1 MGNWQTTNRITGEKR
16 WWALAAVMLSMFF
29 SALNQ
34 TTVTTA
40 MPTIIS
46 DLQGFSLYAWVF
58 TAFTLAV
65 TATMPIYGKLS
76 DVYGRKPFYVFGL
89 VVFLIGSA
97 LSGRAQSMSMLI
109 FARVIQ
115 GIGGGAMM
123 SMPRATVGD
132 IFNPRERGRWMGAL
146 MGIFGIATLIGPGVG
161 GWITDHWGW
170 RWVFYVNMPVALVA
184 LALVIYALPRVRT
197 GQTYHLD
204 WLGSLLLVSGLLPM
218 LLGFTWAGTTYPW
231 LSREILGLFALSAVL
246 LTLFVWV
253 ERRSPEPIIHMDIFR
268 NPVFSSTMVIGLFI
282 SMAMFGSMMFLP
294 LFVQGALGM
303 KAASSGYIMTPMMLS
318 FIAGSVIAGQVM
330 TRTGRYKILTLV
342 GGLLTSAG
350 AYLLT
355 FLDASSTW
363 EMVVRDMMVMGV
375 GIGLIMPVLG
385 TVVQNAFPYRM
396 MGTVNAT
403 QQTANNIG
411 GAIAAPIL
419 GSVVASRFSTELG
432 KRLPAPLVQVM
443 QNLPE
448 DQQKVFADP
457 QGLVSTFGQEAIKV
471 KFQAFGPQ
479 GMALYD
485 QFIQAVREA
494 LAAAMTPLF
503 WMALTFAVA
512 AFVAS
517 LFLKEIPLR
526 QEDYYREDTARPD
539 EREPLG
545 SVGE

>member
-1 MGNWQTTNRITGEKR
+1 MRNWQTTNQITGERR
-16 WWALAAVMLSMFF
+16 WWALGAVMISMFF

-40 MPTIIS
+40 MPTVIS
-46 DLQGFSLYAWVF
+46 DLQGFNLYAWVF

-76 DVYGRKPFYVFGL
+76 DVYGRKPFYIFGL

-97 LSGRAQSMSMLI
+97 LSGLAQSMPMLI
-109 FARVIQ
+109 FARAVQ

-146 MGIFGIATLIGPGVG
+146 MGIYGIATLIGPGVG

-184 LALVIYALPRVRT
+184 LALIIYALPRVHT
-197 GQTYHLD
+197 GHTYHLD
-204 WLGSLLLVSGLLPM
+204 WVGSILLVTGLLPM
-218 LLGFTWAGTTYPW
+218 LLGFTWAGSTYPW
-231 LSREILGLFALSAVL
+231 LSLEILGLFTLSFLL
-246 LTLFVWV
+246 LTLFVLV
-253 ERRSPEPIIHMDIFR
+253 ERRSPEPIINMEIFR

-303 KAASSGYIMTPMMLS
+303 KAASSGYVMTPMMLS
-318 FIAGSVIAGQVM
+318 FIVGSVISGQIM
-330 TRTGRYKILTLV
+330 TRTGRYKRVTLL
-342 GGLLTSAG
+342 GGLLTAAG

-355 FLDASSTW
+355 GLDASSSW
-363 EMVVRDMMVMGV
+363 ETVVRDMIVMGV
-375 GIGLIMPVLG
+375 GIGLIMPVMA

-419 GSVVASRFSTELG
+419 GSVVASGFASQLAQ
-432 KRLPAPLVQVM
+432 RLPAPLVQVM
-443 QNLPE
+443 QSLPE
-448 DQQKVFADP
+448 DQQQMLADP
-457 QGLVSTFGQEAIKV
+457 QGLVSTFGQEAIKM

-485 QFIQAVREA
+485 QFIQAVRDS

-503 WMALTFAVA
+503 WMAVAFAVA
-512 AFVAS
+512 AFLAS

-526 QEDYYREDTARPD
+526 QEEYYREGAPQ
-539 EREPLG
+539 ESKAEPLG
-545 SVGE
+545 SAGE